1 MKDSYDGL
9 LRDHTDITDEL
20 ILSTS
25 LLNGVNEELLRLQ
38 QQVKGAQNAL
48 LEADDAHREE
58 IQELN
63 EKMKKI
69 VEEKDAVFICLFHK
83 CNFNRRIFRS
93 LILCCSIFKFF
104 TEVSHTIKY

>member
-1 MKDSYDGL
+1 M
-9 LRDHTDITDEL
+9 
-20 ILSTS
+20 
-25 LLNGVNEELLRLQ
+25 NEELLRLQ

-83 CNFNRRIFRS
+83 
-93 LILCCSIFKFF
+93 
-104 TEVSHTIKY
+104 